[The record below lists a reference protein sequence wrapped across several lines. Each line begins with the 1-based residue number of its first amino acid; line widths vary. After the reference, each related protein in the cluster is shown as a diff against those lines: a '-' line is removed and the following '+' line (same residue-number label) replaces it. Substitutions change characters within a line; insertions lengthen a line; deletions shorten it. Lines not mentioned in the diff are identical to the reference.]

1 MSETVEQGTEQSALV
16 KFPKNRAIQLAGY
29 GHIEIDTEGRI
40 SAFVGEKATAYF
52 RLRMILHG
60 LEMEVKNPG
69 FRLTSKTPKCTTIVK
84 TEFGLTGNPVKL
96 LEQFREIM
104 KFITPASQGI
114 EIKKQAPYTGE
125 VVEVRRHA

>member
-1 MSETVEQGTEQSALV
+1 MSETVEQGTEQSKPV
-16 KFPKNRAIQLAGY
+16 KFPKNSTIQLSGY
-29 GHIEIDTEGRI
+29 GHIEIGKDGQI

-60 LEMEVKNPG
+60 LELEVKNPG
-69 FRLTSKTPKCTTIVK
+69 FRLTSKAPKCTTIVK
-84 TEFGLTGNPVKL
+84 KEFGLKGNPAKL

-114 EIKKQAPYTGE
+114 EIKKQTPYTGE
-125 VVEVRRHA
+125 VVEVRSHA